1 MPAVMLAFSI
11 KKITIFRRDDGV
23 ISIYNEFIIMIG
35 GALRSP
41 FFYFL
46 YLSKSSIVLM
56 IRLQLGHKA

>member
-1 MPAVMLAFSI
+1 MLAFSI

-41 FFYFL
+41 IF
-46 YLSKSSIVLM
+46 
-56 IRLQLGHKA
+56 